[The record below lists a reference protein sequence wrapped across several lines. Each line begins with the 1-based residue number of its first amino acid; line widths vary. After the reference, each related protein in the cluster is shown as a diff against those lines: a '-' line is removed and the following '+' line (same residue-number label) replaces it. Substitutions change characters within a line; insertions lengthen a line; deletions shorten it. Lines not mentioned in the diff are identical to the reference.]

1 VINYP
6 LILENGQLTYSSAI
20 FIDCSIH
27 KIHPS
32 IYKTIWWAVR
42 LWWPNRLSVYVCA
55 CPVKCLPSEMR
66 SLFHNG
72 ETYVTGVVLRAANL
86 SK

>member
-55 CPVKCLPSEMR
+55 CEMW
-66 SLFHNG
+66 
-72 ETYVTGVVLRAANL
+72 NL
-86 SK
+86 CHWGGTACG